1 MSFLYLMLFEFLR
14 YFSIMLRLNKIAT
27 LLVVN
32 SNSLLSEQMKSIETF
47 YIQELVNVWDMGIG
61 FGYYLWNIID
71 THEYNNL
78 LSGWTLCGHI

>member
-47 YIQELVNVWDMGIG
+47 YIQELVNV
-61 FGYYLWNIID
+61 
-71 THEYNNL
+71 
-78 LSGWTLCGHI
+78 